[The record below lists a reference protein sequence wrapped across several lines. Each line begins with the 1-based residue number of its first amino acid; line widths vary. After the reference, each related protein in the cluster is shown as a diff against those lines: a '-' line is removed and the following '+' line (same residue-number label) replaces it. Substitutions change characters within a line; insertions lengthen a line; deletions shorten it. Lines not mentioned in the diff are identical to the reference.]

1 MGSLILL
8 LVLDIMSQDKKAK
21 KNDIEKLR
29 MILDNPSDPKVRKI
43 VDKHE
48 RNLESIRERLSDKP
62 SKTEM
67 KHTTSDF
74 LRKSDSLEP
83 RVVIHQ
89 KEEMKSI
96 PSEIVPPEPK
106 SYKTEQHREE
116 YADEDDFQGLF
127 DDEDLYEVEKVDV
140 SEPEFLQVKPKEMEK
155 IFEKTTKETEGTL
168 PIPIL
173 KEKEPMVKVH
183 EKDEKLPEW
192 EPVEEAKSEE
202 VGAVVKE
209 KEEPTTKEFTEVTTI
224 DEKVKTQKPLDE
236 KKEEIPTWDPI
247 ELEKTKEE
255 KEMPSEFVEEKP
267 ADATFEEVTEKKVEE
282 PATAVKETKAEL
294 KRKERELKKKR
305 KEEQKLKKLEGKKVK
320 RAEKKNEKN
329 LRMKE
334 YEQKQREKEEQK
346 LKNLEETEEKRQIDG
361 LVADGEKGKE
371 IDERSEIKG
380 QKIEEKKAKKEKEA
394 KIKSQLKKNK
404 LLAASERM
412 EITSKFTCFPILRS
426 TPETPAIIPFLN

>member
-48 RNLESIRERLSDKP
+48 RNLESIRERLSDEP
-62 SKTEM
+62 SKTEI

-74 LRKSDSLEP
+74 LKKSDSLEP

-89 KEEMKSI
+89 KEEIKSI

-106 SYKTEQHREE
+106 SYKTEQQQREE
-116 YADEDDFQGLF
+116 YTDEDDFQGLF

-155 IFEKTTKETEGTL
+155 IFEKTTKETEGAL

-173 KEKEPMVKVH
+173 KEKEPMAKVH

-192 EPVEEAKSEE
+192 EPVEETKPGEIEKIMEE
-202 VGAVVKE
+202 KPVDA
-209 KEEPTTKEFTEVTTI
+209 KEESTIKEFTEVTTI

-236 KKEEIPTWDPI
+236 KEEEIPTWDPI

-255 KEMPSEFVEEKP
+255 KEMPSEFIEEKP
-267 ADATFEEVTEKKVEE
+267 ADATFEEATEKKVEE

-305 KEEQKLKKLEGKKVK
+305 KEEQKLKKLEEKKVK

-334 YEQKQREKEEQK
+334 YEQKQREKEEEK
-346 LKNLEETEEKRQIDG
+346 LKNLEETEEKRQIG
-361 LVADGEKGKE
+361 ELVADGEKKKE
-371 IDERSEIKG
+371 IDDRSEIKG
-380 QKIEEKKAKKEKEA
+380 KK
-394 KIKSQLKKNK
+394 
-404 LLAASERM
+404 
-412 EITSKFTCFPILRS
+412 
-426 TPETPAIIPFLN
+426 